1 MLPIKYMT
9 MRERWQKSGCM
20 ISNREVI
27 MEKTVKILR
36 SEISELVIKVQ
47 RFYALETVKK
57 ILEVNPERIEEFG
70 LKKED
75 FSNLDNE
82 IREADN
88 ECRNWWKDISYKY
101 NLPES
106 NTFRVRYQEGTVTIY

>member
-1 MLPIKYMT
+1 

-82 IREADN
+82 IIEADN

>member
-1 MLPIKYMT
+1 MLPVKYMT
-9 MRERWQKSGCM
+9 MRELWQKSGCM
-20 ISNREVI
+20 IRNREVI
-27 MEKTVKILR
+27 MEKTIKILR

-70 LKKED
+70 LKKEN

-82 IREADN
+82 LREADK
-88 ECRNWWKDISYKY
+88 ECRNWWINISHKY

-106 NTFRVRYQEGTVTIY
+106 ATFRVQYQEGTVTIY

>member
-70 LKKED
+70 LKKKTSQIWIMKSEELTK
-75 FSNLDNE
+75 NVV
-82 IREADN
+82 IGG
-88 ECRNWWKDISYKY
+88 KIYHIS
-101 NLPES
+101 
-106 NTFRVRYQEGTVTIY
+106 TIYLKVIHSVYGIRKEL